1 LPFQLHLLICPIIRS
16 TAARQFFHT
25 DAADIVGLLC
35 LHKAKEGGESDVVSA
50 HNLWN
55 VLQTE
60 RPDIAEIL
68 SRPIWYFDR
77 KGEVS
82 QGQNG
87 WVQKAVSRPLR
98 RKLAAR

>member
-1 LPFQLHLLICPIIRS
+1 MSLLGYAQDMKLMIS

-55 VLQTE
+55 TLQKE
-60 RPDIAEIL
+60 RPDVAEL
-68 SRPIWYFDR
+68 LVKPDWYFDR

-82 QGQNG
+82 DGQNG
-87 WVQKAVSRPLR
+87 WVQKSVSPTGT
-98 RKLAAR
+98 KVFCC